1 MEAKAINE
9 AELASHLPTFL
20 KDLGLRF
27 IAREVKIGAYRLD
40 AVAADPSGALVVV
53 EFKTNASITTLSQL
67 LLYPHALRKAL
78 VALGAQPPRI
88 RSLLITTFLDSNV
101 HELSRGLAELAD
113 IEILVCTGVAP
124 DTLTLVTPES
134 AGDQVWDQ
142 STTGSSRLESV
153 LAHLG
158 AGSNNSFKPNP
169 LRGSA

>member
-1 MEAKAINE
+1 MDAKAIKE
-9 AELASHLPTFL
+9 AQLASYLPSFL
-20 KDLGLRF
+20 RELGLHF

-40 AVAADPSGALVVV
+40 AVAADPNGALVVV

-88 RSLLITTFLDSNV
+88 RSLLITTFLDSNL
-101 HELSRGLAELAD
+101 HELSRHLVGQAD
-113 IEILVCTGVAP
+113 IEILVCTGTAPDKLALVAP
-124 DTLTLVTPES
+124 ER

-142 STTGSSRLESV
+142 SATGSCKLEPV

-158 AGSNNSFKPNP
+158 AGSNNSFKPKP